1 MRIEDLNWME
11 VEEYLKHDD
20 RLILITGAC
29 EQHGYL
35 SLLSDIKIPLA
46 LADAASQQ
54 TGVLVAPPL
63 NFGCS
68 PYFLA
73 YPGTL
78 SLRLS
83 TLMDAMEDIVR
94 SAHGQGFQRILVLNG
109 HGGNTGVKIRLG
121 ELANQ
126 LSGLNFQWYAWWMA
140 HSVEEVA
147 IRHALKPQHA
157 NWLEAF
163 PFTSVGD
170 LPQGEKVPPHVPSE
184 VMDAKTARE
193 VYGDGSFGGPYQAS
207 EAVMQEIFDACLAD
221 ILQMLK
227 FECSRRLTTPPPALR
242 QRHRRARESAWL
254 RHRPCRSGWFS

>member
-1 MRIEDLNWME
+1 MRIQDLNWMD

-20 RLILITGAC
+20 RLILVIGAC

-46 LADAASQQ
+46 MADTASQQ

-63 NFGCS
+63 NFGSS

-83 TLMDAMEDIVR
+83 TLMDATEDIVR
-94 SAHGQGFQRILVLNG
+94 SGYGQGFKRILVLNG
-109 HGGNTGVKIRLG
+109 HGGNNGVKIRLG
-121 ELANQ
+121 ELASQ
-126 LSGLNFQWYAWWMA
+126 LNGLNFRWYAWWNS
-140 HSVEEVA
+140 HSVEEIA
-147 IRHALKPQHA
+147 IRHAIKPEHA

-163 PFTSVGD
+163 PFTRVSA
-170 LPQGEKVPPHVPSE
+170 LPEGEKVPPRVPSD

-193 VYGDGSFGGPYQAS
+193 VYGDGSFGGRYQVPD
-207 EAVMQEIFDACLAD
+207 EINQEIFDACLAD

-227 FECSRRLTTPPPALR
+227 FE
-242 QRHRRARESAWL
+242 
-254 RHRPCRSGWFS
+254 